1 MVFPRPLYRIPQPSF
16 NLGSNF
22 VQSWLPTASAFL
34 IEVMGT
40 FFLVFTVMMTAVSSK
55 AIAGI
60 NAPIAIG
67 WSVLMAHLVL
77 IPFTGCGINPARSA
91 GPHIVSAA
99 AGVDI
104 AVRGWWVFYTA
115 PFVGSAAATLIGMHL
130 GHREVKD
137 GATDIMMIEKDMA
150 NQDVDTI
157 ENEEEGLETPK
168 TGPEVFTA

>member
-1 MVFPRPLYRIPQPSF
+1 
-16 NLGSNF
+16 
-22 VQSWLPTASAFL
+22 
-34 IEVMGT
+34 MGT

-130 GHREVKD
+130 GHREVVED
-137 GATDIMMIEKDMA
+137 HGAKNKKDIMMIETEMAAKDFS
-150 NQDVDTI
+150 VD
-157 ENEEEGLETPK
+157 EEKGPETPV
-168 TGPEVFTA
+168 TEPEVHT